1 MFNIYIKYYMGD
13 LGVVKSSEKLIMSV
27 PFMDETPAIANPIL
41 NKSWDAIGSF
51 DFELY
56 QNSPYFNAFMHM
68 KTIVRVEYDG
78 TTIFYG
84 RVLAIHDTLFGVRKI
99 KCEDGYSFLN
109 DVYYPGQ
116 PDTKRAKLSLNAYVK
131 SLINYYNDHCGAA
144 YKRFVIDE
152 IPGQYADGTSANKKI
167 AEETRKHG
175 KAGYDTIKSL
185 LDNLASNYG
194 GHWMTQYNPSDNR
207 IHISWFK
214 NYFRSRQEIFDE
226 ASNQGLHVM
235 VDGSAAANPN
245 AGNLYVRERG
255 TEIINSMDDD
265 WMQQAIVVGE
275 NVLDLNNSLEIDNVF
290 TRVIPLGSTNKG
302 ETVTITDYV
311 HNNSKWGKNYISV
324 SELSSLIDQEEL
336 FTGYHTKRD
345 YDNAEENYGVIYKT
359 VSFSNAATAGE
370 LWKYALDW
378 IKENYLGVVA
388 NFSIKAIDKY
398 LLYNSPYKH
407 LVGDQITVVMPSTS
421 EEALEAKVMTI
432 KSINYDIE
440 NPENWQYTI
449 GYPSELLDHEYGEKR
464 TTGNSTAH
472 GSNPFPTTQPDSNPQ
487 FTAHSSIQ
495 QSINFHYGTETSM
508 TYKNVQARKIY
519 LAGAGTYMWVVGLF
533 THNGNRYAVGVD
545 SRGLYTFRYN
555 SLSSITTPPTPDFMI
570 SGSGS
575 GGNFTVATYG
585 FTADAF
591 ASACDAGTVVIDA
604 NAGNG
609 NATTMTALGGDEVP
623 TETANNN
630 GTTTPL
636 PAGSTTANDAPA
648 VIIND
653 TVTYVDSQGQT
664 QTQSGFITVRDI
676 QLNDIPSFKT
686 DYAQIKKLVVEDLKV
701 EGIAYINNLQAN
713 EIVSGTYVRASDGY
727 FNSINIVGNRIGT
740 VSVGNALATI
750 GLQKIEDGKYKLMQ
764 RTLTGTDMVEVGIIE
779 GFNGATSLRGV
790 WSSADSSANLNKF
803 TVSADKGKIT
813 PIEIRLY
820 NHFGNYAGQDTQ
832 GNPSGEFTNGFR
844 VSGSVG
850 NRTFMA
856 LYEVYGNPTDD
867 RISPTGRRS
876 YIQDLMIMNA
886 NSFTIGSTTLQVN
899 PYAQGL
905 ADGVM
910 TAQLSTEWQ
919 DQGSGYANVFVA
931 SITGNP
937 TQRKSITVT
946 ARFGYYATV
955 GDSSSW
961 VAGWNMKE
969 IDSKHHEFYGT
980 YEAYADGETRYSN
993 AADLICTENGALNN
1007 PYKQGLLD
1015 GNARATVTITGVWS
1029 GDAMSF
1035 TATPS
1040 VDGSNAYSITPNVI
1054 FEGNGTANF
1063 SAGIQ
1068 AFDATIHGKKYLNLT
1083 PTYNKRNSKI
1093 DVIPVGGSAIASIS
1107 IGELYSTGL
1116 TDANVSGYWAGQKF
1130 TYQNANNASKKGII
1144 TITSEVKSVNSGE
1157 YAQINAACT
1166 GSVTPS
1172 GGIIWTKYVYLE
1184 LDVEN
1189 KIVKAKIGDDRTS
1202 AVSPTSISV
1211 QDVYDAGAA
1220 SAPQKGIGAVS
1231 WAGNGTATIGLSTSS
1246 QATSRSISL
1255 TADNVQWGEYTN
1267 GSTWT
1272 ANSDGNVAK
1281 RVIKD
1286 ANANN
1291 AVAYTAYV
1299 DATSRYN
1306 KGHDAGYEDGYLDSY
1321 NAIWMG
1327 WAAASDTDQTS
1338 LTLGYGVRENIY
1350 AQGKS
1355 SSTGAYSN
1363 KMYVTIETLPDR
1375 YGTGYTAGQNSKS
1388 AWWGYILGT
1397 VAHPGSWPTDSNVAY
1412 VYMRTTENGTSTDT
1426 RITTIDGT
1434 TIYNRG
1440 FDDVIFY
1447 SITYDSVGANSTK
1460 TGNTLTVP
1468 ISNKTDNTARNV
1480 KIGLTITD
1488 PTQGETYT
1496 DAAGG
1501 IHKSISV
1508 KYGNTIIMRRGLNT
1522 FWNNAGQTSCIRS
1535 IAKEDIPDGK
1545 TAMQTIT
1552 TNGSYRIRPGYTKA
1566 DTKDGSNSANDAY
1579 ITVNVSKG
1587 TSHSDGV
1594 WGLTYKT
1601 GLDGQGQSNGTT
1613 KQTKLYY
1620 WDPNRTKYYEM
1631 GTGYW
1636 YLRSTYIQPQTVYT

>member
-1 MFNIYIKYYMGD
+1 MFNIYIKYYIGD

-144 YKRFVIDE
+144 YKRFVVDE

-194 GHWMTQYNPSDNR
+194 GHWMTQYDPSDNR

-226 ASNQGLHVM
+226 ASNQGLHVL
-235 VDGSAAANPN
+235 VDGSTAVNPN

-359 VSFSNAATAGE
+359 VSFPNAATAGE

-487 FTAHSSIQ
+487 FTAHASIR

-545 SRGLYTFRYN
+545 SRGLYSFRYN

-591 ASACDAGTVVIDA
+591 ASACDAGTVVIDT

-636 PAGSTTANDAPA
+636 PAGSTTANDAPT
-648 VIIND
+648 VVIND

-664 QTQSGFITVRDI
+664 QTQSGFITVQDI
-676 QLNDIPSFKT
+676 QLSEIPSFKT

-820 NHFGNYAGQDTQ
+820 NHFGNYAGQDPQ
-832 GNPSGEFTNGFR
+832 GNPTGDFTGGFR

-867 RISPTGRRS
+867 RISPSGRRS

-899 PYAQGL
+899 PY
-905 ADGVM
+905 
-910 TAQLSTEWQ
+910 
-919 DQGSGYANVFVA
+919 
-931 SITGNP
+931 
-937 TQRKSITVT
+937 
-946 ARFGYYATV
+946 
-955 GDSSSW
+955 
-961 VAGWNMKE
+961 
-969 IDSKHHEFYGT
+969 
-980 YEAYADGETRYSN
+980 
-993 AADLICTENGALNN
+993 
-1007 PYKQGLLD
+1007 KQGLLD
-1015 GNARATVTITGVWS
+1015 GNARATVTITGIWS

-1040 VDGSNAYSITPNVI
+1040 VNGTNAYSITPNVI

-1107 IGELYSTGL
+1107 IGDLYYTGL
-1116 TDANVSGYWAGQKF
+1116 TDANVSGYWTGQKF

-1144 TITSEVKSVNSGE
+1144 TITSEVKSVNNGE

-1189 KIVKAKIGDDRTS
+1189 KLVKAKIGDDRTS

-1211 QDVYDAGAA
+1211 QDVYDAGVA
-1220 SAPQKGIGAVS
+1220 SSPQKGIGVVS

-1246 QATSRSISL
+1246 QATSRSINL
-1255 TADNVQWGEYTN
+1255 TADSVVWGKY
-1267 GSTWT
+1267 
-1272 ANSDGNVAK
+1272 NSSHAWESDSNGNVAK

-1286 ANANN
+1286 ANASN
-1291 AVAYTAYV
+1291 ATAYTAYV
-1299 DATSRYN
+1299 DATSRYSN
-1306 KGHDAGYEDGYLDSY
+1306 GWDAAIASLSLTKSTTSYSPLPYGGSITIKMMSGDTQLDS
-1321 NAIWMG
+1321 
-1327 WAAASDTDQTS
+1327 
-1338 LTLGYGVRENIY
+1338 
-1350 AQGKS
+1350 
-1355 SSTGAYSN
+1355 
-1363 KMYVTIETLPDR
+1363 VTITSKANNF
-1375 YGTGYTAGQNSKS
+1375 TTGQNSVS
-1388 AWWGYILGT
+1388 VWWGYYSGQT
-1397 VAHPGSWPTDSNVAY
+1397 KKVNQWNNNAMD
-1412 VYMRTTENGTSTDT
+1412 VYMVKTPESGRAADATETKIGSISAASIYTDGKAEGAREVGFKSVTPTAVATTSGGEYDGKAVVTLDNDKTTTVTMSIDGISTSTYTGSDGKTHRGVKLKCNGTLVAQVSLDT
-1426 RITTIDGT
+1426 
-1434 TIYNRG
+1434 
-1440 FDDVIFY
+1440 
-1447 SITYDSVGANSTK
+1447 
-1460 TGNTLTVP
+1460 
-1468 ISNKTDNTARNV
+1468 
-1480 KIGLTITD
+1480 
-1488 PTQGETYT
+1488 
-1496 DAAGG
+1496 
-1501 IHKSISV
+1501 
-1508 KYGNTIIMRRGLNT
+1508 M
-1522 FWNNAGQTSCIRS
+1522 WNNAGKTCHAGEIQLYTKENVPSG
-1535 IAKEDIPDGK
+1535 AKDFGTLEGGK
-1545 TAMQTIT
+1545 I
-1552 TNGSYRIRPGYTKA
+1552 YRINPAYTNAVGVDTNRNDNYAYFKTPSVNAQITGITGQSPISPGNTTSTKTSGNLIA
-1566 DTKDGSNSANDAY
+1566 SGTNLTSYSTAWRSVKKTYDNS
-1579 ITVNVSKG
+1579 SKG
-1587 TSHSDGV
+1587 AVDPGV
-1594 WGLTYKT
+1594 DTTLTCIEFQVKNAA
-1601 GLDGQGQSNGTT
+1601 GSWIIVG
-1613 KQTKLYY
+1613 
-1620 WDPNRTKYYEM
+1620 RHA
-1631 GTGYW
+1631 
-1636 YLRSTYIQPQTVYT
+1636 I